1 MHNVIMFIKLVLNE
15 NKNYYYYKIFL
26 EKSLYKFA
34 KKVMTT
40 KFFDSIIMLIF
51 EKIQVAK
58 EFYGTKKLIEV
69 QHVDVDNI
77 IISKSVETKDN
88 SKYLTGYLDDVI
100 R

>member
-1 MHNVIMFIKLVLNE
+1 
-15 NKNYYYYKIFL
+15 
-26 EKSLYKFA
+26 
-34 KKVMTT
+34 MTT

>member
-1 MHNVIMFIKLVLNE
+1 MHNVIMFIKSVLNE

-26 EKSLYKFA
+26 EKSLYKFSKNA
-34 KKVMTT
+34 MTT

>member
-1 MHNVIMFIKLVLNE
+1 MHNVIMFIKSVLNE

-26 EKSLYKFA
+26 EKSLYKFG

-88 SKYLTGYLDDVI
+88 SKYLTGYLDDAI

>member
-1 MHNVIMFIKLVLNE
+1 MHNVIMFIKSVLNE

-34 KKVMTT
+34 KNAMTT

-58 EFYGTKKLIEV
+58 EFHGTKKLIEV

-88 SKYLTGYLDDVI
+88 SKYLIGYLDDVI

>member
-1 MHNVIMFIKLVLNE
+1 MHNVIMFIKSVLNE

-34 KKVMTT
+34 KNAMTT

-58 EFYGTKKLIEV
+58 EFHGTKKLIEV
-69 QHVDVDNI
+69 
-77 IISKSVETKDN
+77 
-88 SKYLTGYLDDVI
+88 
-100 R
+100 